1 MKWIKYVLN
10 SGYIR
15 LRSWIRPSRVM
26 YVREN
31 NTPLGIYYGAV
42 LYNNGYYVTTIGME
56 KYDKDFIE
64 KLRYTWEKYGK
75 YTR

>member
-1 MKWIKYVLN
+1 VI
-10 SGYIR
+10 
-15 LRSWIRPSRVM
+15 

-56 KYDKDFIE
+56 TYDEDFIA
-64 KLRYTWEKYGK
+64 KLRDAWEKYGT
-75 YTR
+75 Y

>member
-1 MKWIKYVLN
+1 
-10 SGYIR
+10 
-15 LRSWIRPSRVM
+15 M

-31 NTPLGIYYGAV
+31 NTPLGVYYGAV
-42 LYNNGYYVTTIGME
+42 LYDNGYYVTTIGME